1 MFTLPLSWLMIFNL
15 SASIVPSFISDSN
28 TSSGVIT
35 DEDESISAHTLS
47 RILFYFNFFQMT
59 KFLFQ
64 FKTTS
69 KRKTSLGEG
78 EGGATRERTEGVW
91 EREA

>member
-35 DEDESISAHTLS
+35 DEDESISTHTLS
-47 RILFYFNFFQMT
+47 YFILFQLFQMT

-64 FKTTS
+64 FKTTC